1 MALPAATMISVGIF
15 QVFEAIW
22 VTIRD
27 SYWPLQQI
35 PTVWARFGLGGVVVY
50 PIHARLCNFWS
61 ILQVEGVF
69 FPGCFFVDGSMEK
82 WDWLSFHGFS
92 KMWICRS
99 ELTFLDK
106 LIKTLWKG
114 GGSRINKKVAAV
126 VYTCSFIFKANRLT
140 NLSRSWSRIS

>member
-50 PIHARLCNFWS
+50 PIHARLCSFWS

-82 WDWLSFHGFS
+82 WDWLFWMVFQRCGFAGPS
-92 KMWICRS
+92 WLF
-99 ELTFLDK
+99 LTSLSRPY
-106 LIKTLWKG
+106 G
-114 GGSRINKKVAAV
+114 RGGSRINKKVAAV
-126 VYTCSFIFKANRLT
+126 IYTCSFIFKSNRLT